1 VSFSWH
7 HNMAALVPPKPYSA
21 VAFCH
26 HLDAIAFSAIGHE
39 IRSLCS
45 ILKVFA
51 AGSLTIFKL
60 ANHP

>member
-1 VSFSWH
+1 
-7 HNMAALVPPKPYSA
+7 MAALVTPKPHAA

-26 HLDAIAFSAIGHE
+26 HLEAIAFSAIGHE
-39 IRSLCS
+39 IRSLFS

-51 AGSLTIFKL
+51 AVSLPIFKL